1 MKTLLSLFVLFAA
14 FCSRAELPSPRNIP
28 LAWDYNAPLA
38 GVTFYLR
45 ETNVAGA
52 VVLGVTTNTS
62 FTLTNVIPALYKW
75 SVTASNAFWGETPPS
90 APYITPTPAIT
101 PVNLR
106 PQNTTF
112 RVVPPVTL
120 ERQGEFAS
128 ERLRLF
134 RPDSNG
140 VMIVL
145 HTVSDADL
153 LAPFTIR
160 PDPKPVK

>member
-1 MKTLLSLFVLFAA
+1 MRFLSILVVVFTA
-14 FCSRAELPSPRNIP
+14 FWSRAELPSPRNIP

-45 ETNVAGA
+45 DTNVAGA

-62 FTLTNVIPALYKW
+62 FMLTNVIPALYKW
-75 SVTASNAFWGETPPS
+75 SVTASNSFWGETPPS

-101 PVNLR
+101 PTNLK

-112 RVVPPVTL
+112 RIVPPATF
-120 ERQGEFAS
+120 ERATDLAV
-128 ERLRLF
+128 ERIRLF

-145 HTVSDADL
+145 HTVSDADVL
-153 LAPFTIR
+153 EPFTIR
-160 PDPKPVK
+160 PDPKPIK